1 MVSVGAVIK
10 GMGTAVTVL
19 SGAAE
24 LAGALKDAGDAA
36 KPLVPG
42 VNMGEI
48 GAKGKD
54 AVGKGIDAVGD
65 AFAKMGA
72 KKDDALEWF
81 SQIKDEKAARKAL
94 KEIQQATLENAHT
107 VIEADD
113 LLKKIKD
120 GAMPPLATMPGVFV
134 VALYSAIELDK
145 DLTDYLGIFV
155 GKGNNLAEDIPIALS
170 KAGNPDVYADVKYE
184 KNVHIYAFNCALEE
198 VEESYNN
205 LCEIFGD
212 DERCYN

>member
-1 MVSVGAVIK
+1 MVNPATIIK
-10 GMGTAVTVL
+10 GMGTAVAIL
-19 SGAAE
+19 GGAAE
-24 LAGALKDAGDAA
+24 VARALKDAGAAA
-36 KPLVPG
+36 KPLVPD
-42 VNMGEI
+42 VNMGELE
-48 GAKGKD
+48 AKGK
-54 AVGKGIDAVGD
+54 AVADKGAD
-65 AFAKMGA
+65 AFGGA
-72 KKDDALEWF
+72 LDALGEKKDAIVQWFTEMQAEKKEKEAL
-81 SQIKDEKAARKAL
+81 R
-94 KEIQQATLENAHT
+94 EIRQVTLENAHT

-184 KNVHIYAFNCALEE
+184 KNVHIYAFNCTLEE